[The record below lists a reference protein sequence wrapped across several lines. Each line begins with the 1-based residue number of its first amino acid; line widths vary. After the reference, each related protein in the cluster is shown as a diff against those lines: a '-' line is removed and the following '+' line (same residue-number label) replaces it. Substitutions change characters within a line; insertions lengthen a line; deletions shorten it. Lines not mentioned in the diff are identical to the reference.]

1 MARTGGGRW
10 KDDICIMVLKK
21 GFKDT
26 CTASRLYAQFCIFCV
41 DFSEESLAF
50 INFSKA
56 AGSLPHKFRAPLFRV
71 TKLGLNY
78 ILCPYEDFSE
88 KSACPGLGFCR
99 TVQSLPSG

>member
-1 MARTGGGRW
+1 MT
-10 KDDICIMVLKK
+10 
-21 GFKDT
+21 F
-26 CTASRLYAQFCIFCV
+26 ASWFLRRVSRILALPLDYMHNFVFFCV

-50 INFSKA
+50 VSFSKA

-88 KSACPGLGFCR
+88 KSACPGLGFSG
-99 TVQSLPSG
+99 TIQSLTSG